1 MRRGGSTRPAGLPIS
16 EVISE
21 GNVGLMQGV
30 KRFEACFPLIVDL
43 KAIGT
48 CMIGP

>member
-21 GNVGLMQGV
+21 GNVGLMQGTQLFV
-30 KRFEACFPLIVDL
+30 RASDWRCLCGLQSRQCD
-43 KAIGT
+43 
-48 CMIGP
+48 